1 MFRWD
6 GWVVLVWLGL
16 RCFIDISFVAVRV
29 FSMHRALLDEFWY
42 VKCSTNRGYEGWGLV
57 LKKFNLLLLIFI
69 SVYFKQ
75 RQCVPADCCDVVHIL
90 YMYQV

>member
-42 VKCSTNRGYEGWGLV
+42 VKCSTNRG
-57 LKKFNLLLLIFI
+57 
-69 SVYFKQ
+69 
-75 RQCVPADCCDVVHIL
+75 
-90 YMYQV
+90 